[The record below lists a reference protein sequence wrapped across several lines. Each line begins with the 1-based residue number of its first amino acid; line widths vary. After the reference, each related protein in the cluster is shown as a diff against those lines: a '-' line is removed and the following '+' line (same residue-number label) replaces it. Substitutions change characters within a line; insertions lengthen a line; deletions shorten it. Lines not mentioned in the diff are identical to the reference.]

1 MKATGIVIEHN
12 PFTNGHKLHIDNTRK
27 LTNADVVVG
36 VMSSF
41 FVQRGEPSIIS
52 KEERVKL
59 ALDAGVDL
67 LVELPTIYSLESSD
81 FFCKYSVSILDKL
94 KVNSICFGSETGDT
108 KEFLEKYNET
118 EIVQP
123 HLDFLVSDLM
133 DEGMSYPTAMSKAL
147 SIMDAY
153 RAETPNDILG
163 LGYLKEIRKN
173 KYNIDVI
180 TYKREG
186 NYNDEEIKDNKVS
199 ASAIRKLIRENKD
212 ISSYTPYSD
221 EILNADKYYLDEYFP
236 YLKHKLLTT
245 SSEELTTIHLVNE
258 GIENLFKKQIIEA
271 NSMDDFIGK
280 CISKRY
286 THARIKRTI
295 CHILLNTKKDFAK
308 EVLNRDIT
316 YIRILGINQKGK
328 EYLNEIRKDVEVPIL
343 SKFRGNAY
351 PTLQFEKQANLVY
364 NITKDQEKINSE
376 YRKEH
381 YLYPIRK

>member
-1 MKATGIVIEHN
+1 MKVTGIVVEYN
-12 PFTNGHKLHIDNTRK
+12 PFTNGHKLHIEKTK
-27 LTNADVVVG
+27 ELTKCDVIVG

-41 FVQRGEPSIIS
+41 FVQRGEPSIVS
-52 KEERVKL
+52 KEERVKM

-81 FFCKYSVSILDKL
+81 FFCKYSLSILNKL

-133 DEGMSYPTAMSKAL
+133 DEGMSYPSAMSKAL

-173 KYNIDVI
+173 KYDIDVI

-186 NYNDEEIKDNKVS
+186 NYNDEEINDKSVS
-199 ASAIRKLIRENKD
+199 ASALRKLIKENKD
-212 ISSYTPYSD
+212 ISSFTPFSK
-221 EILNADKYYLDEYFP
+221 EIIEASKYYLEDYFTI
-236 YLKHKLLTT
+236 LKHKLLTT
-245 SSEELTTIHLVNE
+245 SSEELATIHLVNE

-271 NSMDDFIGK
+271 TSMNDFIEK

-295 CHILLNTKKDFAK
+295 MHILLNTKKDFAK
-308 EVLNRDIT
+308 EVLNKDIT
-316 YIRILGINQKGK
+316 YIRILGINKKGQ
-328 EYLNEIRKDVEVPIL
+328 EYLNEIRKDVEIPIL

-351 PTLQFEKQANLVY
+351 PVLQFEKQANLVY
-364 NITKDQEKINSE
+364 NINKSQEIINLE